1 MWHYEWNKTENT
13 ALIGTKMKFYYAEYD
28 NQLSHSSIHN
38 MTLYIAT
45 VGYGCYIISNHCN
58 H

>member
-13 ALIGTKMKFYYAEYD
+13 ALIDTKMKFYYAEYD
-28 NQLSHSSIHN
+28 NELSHSSIHN

-45 VGYGCYIISNHCN
+45 LVSETSYYM
-58 H
+58 